1 MRLDPGGAGTSAC
14 ASAACVTW
22 RLADT
27 DFWVASAAGSFG
39 GTVDHDRGHYYAR
52 DTFARYLG
60 DYPDLETAQRRVEAG
75 LAELRGAMDARTAA
89 SASAAAQPPTL

>member
-1 MRLDPGGAGTSAC
+1 MRLLDPAGASTG
-14 ASAACVTW
+14 AAGVTW

-75 LAELRGAMDARTAA
+75 LESLRTLPDGRATQ
-89 SASAAAQPPTL
+89 SPSGTGHPPTL

>member
-1 MRLDPGGAGTSAC
+1 MLLDPATTSAGD
-14 ASAACVTW
+14 VTW

-75 LAELRGAMDARTAA
+75 LDELRAGSAARSAA
-89 SASAAAQPPTL
+89 SPSAAVQPPTL